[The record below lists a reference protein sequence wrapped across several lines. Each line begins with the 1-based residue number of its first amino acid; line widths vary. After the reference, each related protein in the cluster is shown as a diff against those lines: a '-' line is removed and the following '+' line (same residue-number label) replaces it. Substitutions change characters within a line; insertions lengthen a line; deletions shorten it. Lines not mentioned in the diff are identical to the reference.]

1 MAALI
6 PALIKLLIS
15 SRRRG
20 GGGGGG
26 GGAPKKTDRDYMRL
40 KILQTMNA
48 DAADATENPKLPTDN
63 PFAEE
68 TKRSTEATK
77 KLTGG
82 A

>member
-15 SRRRG
+15 SRRG

-48 DAADATENPKLPTDN
+48 DAADATETPTAPQEGT
-63 PFAEE
+63 PFDAE
-68 TKRSTEATK
+68 TKLSRRAH
-77 KLTGG
+77 
-82 A
+82 